1 MEWQEEGILLA
12 TRALGE
18 GSAVVSLLT
27 RGQGRHAGLVKGAM
41 SRSAGGRYQPG
52 NRVQAVWRARLAEH
66 LGHLTCELL
75 DCPAARLLDDA
86 DRLAGLSSAL
96 SVTEAALPE
105 REPHPT
111 VFDGLVAFIEELES
125 GNAGWTASYVRW
137 ELTLLGDLGYGLD
150 LASCAVTGVT
160 EGLAFVSPKS
170 GRAVAAEAAQP
181 WRDRLLPLPAF
192 LADATRSAEGE
203 ELMQGL
209 ALTGHFLE
217 SHALVAVGGR
227 GGLPPARERF
237 VDRLR
242 RRGQRPLAP

>member
-12 TRALGE
+12 ARALGE
-18 GSAVVSLLT
+18 GSAVISLLT

-105 REPHPT
+105 REPHPR
-111 VFDGLVAFIEELES
+111 VFDGLAAFIEELES
-125 GNAGWTASYVRW
+125 GGAGWTASYVRW
-137 ELTLLGDLGYGLD
+137 ELALLGDLGYGLD
-150 LASCAVTGVT
+150 LASCAVTGAT
-160 EGLAFVSPKS
+160 EGLAYVSPKS
-170 GRAVAAEAAQP
+170 GRAVAAEAAEP

-192 LADATRSAEGE
+192 LGDPDRVAKGE

-209 ALTGHFLE
+209 ALTGYFLE
-217 SHALVAVGGR
+217 RHALVAVGGR
-227 GGLPPARERF
+227 GGLPPSRERF

-242 RRGQRPLAP
+242 RRILRPPTS

>member
-12 TRALGE
+12 VRAHGE

-52 NRVQAVWRARLAEH
+52 NRVLAVWRARLAEH

-86 DRLAGLSSAL
+86 DRLAGLSAAL

-105 REPHPT
+105 REPHPS
-111 VFDGLVAFIEELES
+111 VFDGLAAFIEELES
-125 GNAGWTASYVRW
+125 GSPGWTASYVRW
-137 ELTLLGDLGYGLD
+137 ELALLGDLGYGLD

-160 EGLAFVSPKS
+160 EGLAYVSPKS
-170 GRAVAAEAAQP
+170 GRAVAGEAAQP
-181 WRDRLLPLPAF
+181 WRDRLLPLPGF
-192 LADATRSAEGE
+192 LTDAARWAELD
-203 ELMQGL
+203 ELLQGL
-209 ALTGHFLE
+209 ALTGYFLE
-217 SHALVAVGGR
+217 RHALVAVGGR

-237 VDRLR
+237 VERLAR
-242 RRGQRPLAP
+242 RRR